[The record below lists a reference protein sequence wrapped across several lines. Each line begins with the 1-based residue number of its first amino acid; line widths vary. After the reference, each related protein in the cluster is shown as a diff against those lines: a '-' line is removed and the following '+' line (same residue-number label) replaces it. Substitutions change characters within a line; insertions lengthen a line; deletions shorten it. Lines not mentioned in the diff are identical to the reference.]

1 MNLLQNTPIS
11 CRVCN
16 AVSYGR
22 ESPIRQNDGS
32 LVMEC
37 QWRCNRC
44 GTYLK
49 RGITKIIEKPKN
61 ENK

>member
-11 CRVCN
+11 CRSCGQMTP
-16 AVSYGR
+16 GR
-22 ESPIRQNDGS
+22 ETPVRKSNGS

-44 GTYLK
+44 GTFLK
-49 RGITKIIEKPKN
+49 TGITKIIEPPKN